1 MIKIPTIAND
11 EQVNYNNLGSEFSK
25 MISIDRD
32 RNLINPI
39 RTNPPVNIN
48 QQNTDYYYDGIA
60 NQGLIFQNNYDIKEN
75 QLLTTDQQQKIL
87 NELSL
92 QRPYTADEMELNV
105 LQNFDL
111 DPQIRNLLVQ
121 ESTRNKDNIYAQ
133 ESQDFVKQVQKDLAS
148 FEKEKNLY
156 KLGIDPLERITSQID
171 KQEKEQIEKIKKE
184 IPGLEKENVIEQLAK
199 ILQKVK
205 KLNIADALLE
215 ANKIIQTPKEEA
227 IEKLAKKRAVEETI
241 TRQRAG
247 VKNFKPT
254 QEERII
260 PPLKTKDEL

>member
-11 EQVNYNNLGSEFSK
+11 EQDNYNDLGSEFSK
-25 MISIDRD
+25 MINIDGD
-32 RNLINPI
+32 RNLITPI
-39 RTNPPVNIN
+39 RTNPAVNIN

-60 NQGLIFQNNYDIKEN
+60 NQGSIFQNNYDIKEN

-92 QRPYTADEMELNV
+92 QRPYTADEMELSI

-133 ESQDFVKQVQKDLAS
+133 ESQDFVKQVQKDLVAYQ
-148 FEKEKNLY
+148 KEKDLY
-156 KLGIDPLERITSQID
+156 KLAIDPITRLTT
-171 KQEKEQIEKIKKE
+171 KLEKEELEKIKKAK
-184 IPGLEKENVIEQLAK
+184 GVEKDSVLKNLASYLSK
-199 ILQKVK
+199 TRRM
-205 KLNIADALLE
+205 NMRDALLKAEEILKSPEVE
-215 ANKIIQTPKEEA
+215 AE
-227 IEKLAKKRAVEETI
+227 EKLAKKRAYEEAI

-247 VKNFKPT
+247 VKEFKPT

-260 PPLKTKDEL
+260 PPPKTKDEL